1 MLTLRPR
8 WIKNVEEELGLRRG
22 PGEWLCPEKEDE
34 AGWDFFYLAA
44 KFMKRLY
51 GVKQQALPCANWRE
65 QDEVPVLKEVT
76 VE

>member
-1 MLTLRPR
+1 MSQ
-8 WIKNVEEELGLRRG
+8 
-22 PGEWLCPEKEDE
+22 
-34 AGWDFFYLAA
+34 AGISA
-44 KFMKRLY
+44 KFMKRLH